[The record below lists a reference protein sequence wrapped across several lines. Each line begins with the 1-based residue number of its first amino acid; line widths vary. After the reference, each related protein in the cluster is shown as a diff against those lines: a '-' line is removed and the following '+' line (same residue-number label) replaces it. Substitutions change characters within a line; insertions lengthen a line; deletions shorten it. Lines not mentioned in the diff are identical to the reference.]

1 MSEQNDDFAQE
12 VLANWPEDAE
22 ALPPSVRDAY
32 LAWFDARY
40 AILKA
45 ALTALSQ
52 DGDNEYV
59 EPLTAPD
66 RAEMARALTVYG
78 WTPIPQGIPVPSED
92 EIRGVLT
99 HASPGDSPR
108 SSTAME
114 EMMARMSTMDGELR
128 LAQQTI
134 LSLARTSSS
143 VQDDNDVSGNYDV
156 AEEVLGAIP
165 GSFVTFDPL
174 SKNDRRQILRAHLG
188 CYPKDAWPKSLSL
201 KDATKLSADLKK
213 APKIELTELAKV
225 VTTFMDRNAVATKMA
240 GTAWSRG
247 IDMRDSLADALDADP
262 DVTFRGDETLSQL
275 ETIIETTAAAFRLNL
290 DTSANMRY
298 EVSKRVDVAMGIDH
312 LRVDPHKRGTDDFL
326 SEDTYKLVETAA
338 KIKSNLAIAK
348 KGVFPGTAGYFSHR
362 PSPKPS
368 GGGGN
373 YKKRGKGSG
382 GASYGGSSS
391 AGGKGRGSGGK
402 KGKGSKGKG
411 GGRGKGDTSASGD

>member
-1 MSEQNDDFAQE
+1 
-12 VLANWPEDAE
+12 
-22 ALPPSVRDAY
+22 
-32 LAWFDARY
+32 
-40 AILKA
+40 
-45 ALTALSQ
+45 
-52 DGDNEYV
+52 
-59 EPLTAPD
+59 
-66 RAEMARALTVYG
+66 
-78 WTPIPQGIPVPSED
+78 
-92 EIRGVLT
+92 
-99 HASPGDSPR
+99 
-108 SSTAME
+108 
-114 EMMARMSTMDGELR
+114 
-128 LAQQTI
+128 
-134 LSLARTSSS
+134 
-143 VQDDNDVSGNYDV
+143 
-156 AEEVLGAIP
+156 
-165 GSFVTFDPL
+165 
-174 SKNDRRQILRAHLG
+174 
-188 CYPKDAWPKSLSL
+188 
-201 KDATKLSADLKK
+201 
-213 APKIELTELAKV
+213 